1 MLLKDTYFVAKLLVA
16 LGYVEVDPTTPDLTS
31 PIEVIDLVD
40 PNNRCSNLG
49 SFERGPN
56 GPIGGLLQDNNGTYL
71 PIVCP
76 QTYIVGQPFECYVI
90 KQNSVEFFVNVQENE
105 RYFAASTI
113 LSNVAW
119 ANGSSLLWITGGVIG
134 GTNGFIQTTEILR
147 PDPTSNQTGY
157 GPELP
162 SDTPTAYHCTI
173 AVEDSVYFIGG
184 ITRWE
189 ENSPILVNQTLIF
202 NYTSNQWFKGPP
214 MNIPRR
220 FHACVHYKDPQ
231 GNSKIMVTGGVTE
244 VSEAISS
251 VEILDLDSQTWS
263 FGTYLPY
270 YLHGHAMTAIEDTI
284 YVIGGKGPNGLSG
297 DIYQCIGGSSCEWEL
312 YPTKLQ
318 VPRRRFTAM
327 LVPDELCEA

>member
-49 SFERGPN
+49 SFERGSY

-76 QTYIVGQPFECYVI
+76 QILNVDLPLECYVI
-90 KQNSVEFFVNVQENE
+90 KQNSVEFFVNVQVQDRIN
-105 RYFAASTI
+105 AASTI
-113 LSNVAW
+113 LNNY
-119 ANGSSLLWITGGVIG
+119 NGSSLLWITGGTTRG
-134 GTNGFIQTTEILR
+134 NLNNFIQTTEIVR
-147 PDPTSNQTGY
+147 PDPISNHTEFY
-157 GPELP
+157 LELP
-162 SDTPTAYHCTI
+162 SDTPTALHCTVTVKD
-173 AVEDSVYFIGG
+173 AVYFIGG
-184 ITRWE
+184 GRSFPG
-189 ENSPILVNQTLIF
+189 NNAILVNQTLIF

-214 MNIPRR
+214 MMTPRIY
-220 FHACVHYKDPQ
+220 HACVHFKDPQ
-231 GNSKIMVTGGVTE
+231 GASKIMVTGGLTGLN
-244 VSEAISS
+244 SYTSS
-251 VEILDLDSQTWS
+251 VEILDLNSQTWS

-270 YLHGHAMTAIEDTI
+270 YLYGHAMTAIEDTI